1 MTYQELKQSES
12 HESISYSDLL
22 RCEEWSE
29 VRNDIVKRD
38 DNKCMNCGKPESDGP
53 IISGGSRNYF
63 NPITFV
69 AVSETEAVKL
79 EVHHKLYIRDKLP
92 WGYNYDDLLTV
103 CSSCHKEIH
112 DNNEIYVY
120 DENKRNRI
128 NTNPCSRCGGS
139 GHLAQYDYYQGGI
152 CFKCRGIGRNI
163 PFKII

>member
-12 HESISYSDLL
+12 HEFISYSDLL
-22 RCEEWSE
+22 KCEEWSE

-38 DNKCMNCGKPESDGP
+38 DNKCKNCGKPESVGP

-69 AVSETEAVKL
+69 GVPEAEAVKL
-79 EVHHKLYIRDKLP
+79 EVHHKLYIRNKLP
-92 WGYNYDDLLTV
+92 WEYNYDDLLTV

-120 DENKRNRI
+120 DENKRNII
-128 NTNPCSRCGGS
+128 NTNPCFSY
-139 GHLAQYDYYQGGI
+139 LQAEKTKNQLI
-152 CFKCRGIGRNI
+152 E
-163 PFKII
+163 